1 MLVNNGSGIQ
11 FTMNKFETDFFFF
24 FSSHLIGKIVG
35 EEEVQFEPETSSTI
49 EGAST
54 TGLSL
59 EPKFDTEFL

>member
-1 MLVNNGSGIQ
+1 
-11 FTMNKFETDFFFF
+11 MNKFETDFFFF
-24 FSSHLIGKIVG
+24 FPSHLIGKIVG
-35 EEEVQFEPETSSTI
+35 EEEVRFEPETSSTI

>member
-1 MLVNNGSGIQ
+1 
-11 FTMNKFETDFFFF
+11 MNKFETDFFFF

-35 EEEVQFEPETSSTI
+35 EEVQFEPETSSTI
-49 EGAST
+49 EGANT